1 MQNLI
6 DKFKLVLDSLEKE
19 HGEVTLFALF
29 LREDAFEKWDVVVC
43 AKWLNPESQNSY
55 SLVNSEIQKFIK
67 NGSLTKLSRIVI
79 ISNNNPLV
87 KLLQNCYIGKEQFQI
102 PNPQFLSDILLFNIK
117 SAYLLKCIND
127 S

>member
-29 LREDAFEKWDVVVC
+29 LREDAFEKWDVVVS
-43 AKWLNPESQNSY
+43 AKWLNPESQDSY

-67 NGSLTKLSRIVI
+67 NGNLIKLSRIVI
-79 ISNNNPLV
+79 ISSNNPLLKV
-87 KLLQNCYIGKEQFQI
+87 LQTFMNGKGQVQI
-102 PNPQFLSDILLFNIK
+102 QNSQILSDTLSFNIK
-117 SAYLLKCIND
+117 SAYLLKCVKD
-127 S
+127 T